1 MDNSCEIT
9 TSGSRKE
16 SKKNNKIILLEK
28 LVPHKVDLTR
38 KILNWN

>member
-16 SKKNNKIILLEK
+16 SKKNNKNYVVGK
-28 LVPHKVDLTR
+28 VGPTQSWSHKKDP
-38 KILNWN
+38 